1 MLVISAP
8 RALFA
13 RASLCALLTLAAGV
27 SAVQAQTTTADPFRD
42 QRYMSGQRDV
52 APPAVPEELQNVDAL
67 TRVRGM
73 KRIIACADPY
83 AFPYTEITDV
93 ARGFDIDL
101 LKAVAESEGWEAQFV
116 WVVTEGR
123 GGLNR
128 AFRTSIRKGVCD
140 VFLGLG
146 TGGSDD
152 ILKKSKLTLMA
163 PTFGVHYVFA
173 TFDPKLQAGSLEALA
188 AAKVRAG
195 ATYFTPGENYLAA
208 HGIAHES
215 FPQARRAIAAMVEG
229 QVDVV
234 LVPSTSL
241 AEARRSHPDK
251 PLRTLVTIEPQDAV
265 EWSNTW
271 ATQAKES
278 ELRAFLE
285 QRIGELRAQGRLQE
299 ILASYGIPYFPP
311 VAAK

>member
-1 MLVISAP
+1 
-8 RALFA
+8 
-13 RASLCALLTLAAGV
+13 
-27 SAVQAQTTTADPFRD
+27 
-42 QRYMSGQRDV
+42 MSGQRDV

-188 AAKVRAG
+188 AAKV
-195 ATYFTPGENYLAA
+195 
-208 HGIAHES
+208 
-215 FPQARRAIAAMVEG
+215 
-229 QVDVV
+229 V